1 MEKHI
6 ETRKVVYHNFIDFK
20 KAFDRVWHKGL
31 WQSMENVGISQ
42 EIIDII
48 KSLYDNSSSAVL
60 INNITGSFFN
70 TTVIVRQ
77 GCLLSQ
83 VLFNIFLEQ
92 IMLNTLHEH
101 TSTISIGD
109 RNISNLRFSDDIDL
123 IAGNNRELQEL
134 TN

>member
-6 ETRKVVYHNFIDFK
+6 ETRKDVYHNFVDFK
-20 KAFDRVWHKGL
+20 KEFDRVWHKGL

-70 TTVIVRQ
+70 TTVGVRQ
-77 GCLLSQ
+77 GCLLSP
-83 VLFNIFLEQ
+83 VLFNIFLE
-92 IMLNTLHEH
+92 
-101 TSTISIGD
+101 
-109 RNISNLRFSDDIDL
+109 
-123 IAGNNRELQEL
+123 
-134 TN
+134 